1 MYTQGGMDV
10 ILENATLSRLW
21 HMQMTDALQ
30 RHGMRFGFGG
40 VMPADWLMSVEQQ
53 AVTNGR
59 ISGQPPLSLCP
70 SVLPSFRPSV
80 PRSLSLSHSHSLT
93 LSPFLSPSLALS
105 LSLAPSLSLPL
116 PSSLSLSLSL
126 SHTHTP
132 PPHRAMHA
140 PACWLM
146 SCTSPCALAHV
157 SSSVSVSLSSC
168 AVCTVP
174 RSCARR
180 LPRQPAR
187 RRRPQLEHRHC
198 LHLRLGPLSHACQS
212 RTKPTTE
219 CVVHCLGFVRFTTR
233 TVRPTWALSTCGDT
247 TAIDS
252 AATNPRIER

>member
-93 LSPFLSPSLALS
+93 LSPSLSLSLALS
-105 LSLAPSLSLPL
+105 LPLSRSLTHIDTRT
-116 PSSLSLSLSL
+116 
-126 SHTHTP
+126 HTHT
-132 PPHRAMHA
+132 HTTATQSD
-140 PACWLM
+140 AC
-146 SCTSPCALAHV
+146 TNVLAHFV
-157 SSSVSVSLSSC
+157 HL
-168 AVCTVP
+168 AV
-174 RSCARR
+174 
-180 LPRQPAR
+180 
-187 RRRPQLEHRHC
+187 
-198 LHLRLGPLSHACQS
+198 RLGP
-212 RTKPTTE
+212 
-219 CVVHCLGFVRFTTR
+219 CVIVGVGVVVVVCCLHRAAFVRQAITT
-233 TVRPTWALSTCGDT
+233 PTC
-247 TAIDS
+247 
-252 AATNPRIER
+252 